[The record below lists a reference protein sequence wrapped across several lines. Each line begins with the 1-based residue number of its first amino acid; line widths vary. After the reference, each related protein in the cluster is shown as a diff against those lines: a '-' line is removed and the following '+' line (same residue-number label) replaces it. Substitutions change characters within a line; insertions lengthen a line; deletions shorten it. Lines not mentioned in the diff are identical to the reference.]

1 MDKLADFLR
10 YLTYERRVSPHTAS
24 AYTAD
29 VSQFAAYLSGS
40 VPAVPLEK
48 AAYWDVREWISKMY
62 DAELTPRSIRRKI
75 ASLTAYYKFLQQEGC
90 LFSNPMDRI
99 SLPKLSEHLPAY
111 VAENQMERLL
121 QDLANSSEDFASMRN
136 AMMVETFYALGLRQ
150 SELIGLR
157 YRDFDFPN
165 RQVRILGK
173 GNKERLIPFAPA
185 FQARLQ
191 AYIAV
196 RDERFGKI
204 QAESR
209 LFVTDRGKAL
219 YPMLVYRV
227 IHRALELTSV
237 EQKSP
242 HVLRHTFATHL
253 LDEGADLNAIKELLG
268 HANLSATQ
276 IYTHTSIAH
285 LKEIYKQSH
294 PRD

>member
-10 YLTYERRVSPHTAS
+10 YLKNERRVSPHTVRAYAS
-24 AYTAD
+24 D
-29 VSQFAAYLSGS
+29 VEQFAACLSAKE
-40 VPAVPLEK
+40 PAFTLEK
-48 AAYWDVREWISKMY
+48 ATYDDVREWISEMY
-62 DAELTPRSIRRKI
+62 DAEITPRSIRRKI
-75 ASLTAYYKFLQQEGC
+75 SSLTAYYKFMQREGC
-90 LFSNPMDRI
+90 IASSPMDKI
-99 SLPKLSEHLPAY
+99 SLPKLPEHLPSY
-111 VAENQMERLL
+111 VQENQMERLL
-121 QDLANSSEDFASMRN
+121 QTLDEHMECFDEIRD

-157 YRDFDFPN
+157 YRDLDFSN

-173 GNKERLIPFAPA
+173 GNKERLVPFAPA
-185 FQARLQ
+185 FCERLQ
-191 AYIAV
+191 AYIAA

-209 LFVTDRGKAL
+209 LFVTAKGDPL

-227 IHRALELTSV
+227 IHRALEMTSV
-237 EQKSP
+237 KQKSP

-276 IYTHTSIAH
+276 IYTHTSISH